1 MNTTLPILLLIFGG
15 LSFWILV
22 ESKLK
27 WYLKVFC
34 ISLFC
39 LFTVVFWNATDSF
52 LGWPA
57 NKYDMPQ
64 KSIIHWVVIKEPN
77 KVIGSKGGI
86 YVLAESVYRQ
96 DKSFIKMFN
105 YKTEGTK
112 PRLFQFPYSRE
123 LHEQL
128 QKGVMQ
134 KLRTGPPV
142 QGNFRE
148 KREGKKGL
156 KGSKGKKDEDGDGSE
171 SQEQDWEFHEL
182 SPSEIHRK
190 PREDIEMPWDR
201 NNRPT
206 GPIDPRD
213 AT

>member
-15 LSFWILV
+15 LSFWVL
-22 ESKLK
+22 SDTKLK

-57 NKYDMPQ
+57 NRYDMPE

-77 KVIGSKGGI
+77 KITGRKGGI
-86 YVLAESVYRQ
+86 YVLAESVRKE
-96 DKSFIKMFN
+96 DRSLIRMFD
-105 YKTEGTK
+105 YKTKGLK
-112 PRLFQFPYSRE
+112 PRLFEFPYSRK

-128 QKGVMQ
+128 EKGVMS
-134 KLRTGPPV
+134 KLRKGQPV
-142 QGNFRE
+142 HGNFKE
-148 KREGKKGL
+148 KKNGNGPKGEGKL
-156 KGSKGKKDEDGDGSE
+156 KGKDGDGSE
-171 SQEQDWEFHEL
+171 SQEQEWEFHEL
-182 SPSEIHRK
+182 PPSEMHRK
-190 PREDIEMPWDR
+190 IREDVDPLPSLEPV
-201 NNRPT
+201 
-206 GPIDPRD
+206 DPRN

>member
-57 NKYDMPQ
+57 NKYDMPE
-64 KSIIHWVVIKEPN
+64 KTLLHWVVIKEPN
-77 KVIGSKGGI
+77 KLTGDKGGI
-86 YVLAESVYRQ
+86 YVLGESVYKEDRGVVN
-96 DKSFIKMFN
+96 MFN
-105 YKTEGTK
+105 YKIKGIK
-112 PRLFQFPYSRE
+112 PRLFEFPYSRK

-128 QKGVMQ
+128 EKGVMA
-134 KLRTGPPV
+134 KLKKGQPV
-142 QGNFRE
+142 QGKFKENSKSSGR
-148 KREGKKGL
+148 KGD
-156 KGSKGKKDEDGDGSE
+156 KGKNGEDGDGSE

-190 PREDIEMPWDR
+190 PREDIELPWER
-201 NNRPT
+201 NNE
-206 GPIDPRD
+206 PIDPRD